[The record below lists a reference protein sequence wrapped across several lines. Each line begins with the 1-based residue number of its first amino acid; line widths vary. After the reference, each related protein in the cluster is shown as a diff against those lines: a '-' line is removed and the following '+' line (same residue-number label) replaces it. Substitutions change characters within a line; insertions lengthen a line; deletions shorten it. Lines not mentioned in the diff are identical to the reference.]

1 MFVFDHVYLFYYEC
15 HRQNLNRR
23 GLYIDSLDWIN
34 NKKTT
39 IYLIN
44 KKEKEMLSI
53 PCNSRVKSEGIIKD
67 PQRIAKVKLFANKC
81 NWKGIKFPTEKR

>member
-1 MFVFDHVYLFYYEC
+1 MFVFDHVYFFYYEC

-67 PQRIAKVKLFANKC
+67 PQRIAKVKLFVNKC
-81 NWKGIKFPTEKR
+81 N